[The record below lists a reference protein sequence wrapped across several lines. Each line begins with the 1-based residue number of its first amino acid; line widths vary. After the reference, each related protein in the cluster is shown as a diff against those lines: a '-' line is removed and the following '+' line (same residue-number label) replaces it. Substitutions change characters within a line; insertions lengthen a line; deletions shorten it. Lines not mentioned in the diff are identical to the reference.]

1 VARSG
6 FSVRGRRGERGAT
19 LVEFAV
25 VAPILFLMLFG
36 VIEFARLVVGFT
48 GVWTAARE
56 GARYAIGVEDE
67 RYVDCA
73 GILAAAQAKVPAV
86 TIDNGAVTVEYFLPN
101 SADPTIPDFDCVTD
115 VPVAADIVSG
125 TRVQV
130 AVESEFQA
138 VVPLLSSFLDGIA
151 LDSFQS
157 RTIYIGRLD
166 PTSTTTTTT
175 VP

>member
-1 VARSG
+1 
-6 FSVRGRRGERGAT
+6 
-19 LVEFAV
+19 
-25 VAPILFLMLFG
+25 MLFG
-36 VIEFARLVVGFT
+36 VVEFARLVVGFT

-67 RYVDCA
+67 RYVDCS
-73 GILAAAQAKVPAV
+73 GILAATQAKVPAV
-86 TIDNGAVTVEYFLPN
+86 TIGSGDVTIEYYLPG
-101 SADPTIPDFDCVTD
+101 STTPDFDCASNA
-115 VPVAADIVSG
+115 PVAADIVSG

-130 AVESEFQA
+130 TVESEFQA
-138 VVPLLSSFLDGIA
+138 VVPLLSSFLDGID